1 LIFSLKIIY
10 LSINIEQVSTLLT
23 SAEQQRKVL
32 NKILNSEEFR
42 ERDLYQ
48 KFLAYL
54 VEASISGSTPK
65 EVTIAQD
72 VFEKGDDFNAALDT
86 TVRVYAHNLRNK
98 LDHYYQTEGAD
109 DPLKIQ
115 IPKGHYR
122 VEFVTKGKTETPKRF
137 NRHYSLW
144 ISSILCIVLII
155 YITVDKVFIETNA
168 LSNDL
173 IDTGTPIWRSFF
185 DNGFPTS
192 IVIGD
197 FLVFHEYDDNLQ
209 RARRIQD
216 YQINTVQELDAYISN
231 NPNKG
236 IESWAL
242 GELPHNSI
250 FNLYDLN
257 KLFLSY
263 AQTYDISFT
272 TEIDINFIKNR
283 NIFYIGEFKNL
294 RALSDLISNLPVK
307 YQTLPW
313 WQGLI
318 SFQTEDSLVTLRTSH
333 DWGVS
338 RYVVDLGLFVKLP
351 GSNNENY
358 VIICG
363 IGYDSQ
369 IKIVKIFSEQ
379 SSLIKLEEQITRVHG
394 YIPEYFTI
402 VFEVRGFD
410 RASTTAEMKFFYKI
424 EDDYY
429 KKFNP

>member
-1 LIFSLKIIY
+1 
-10 LSINIEQVSTLLT
+10 LT
-23 SAEQQRKVL
+23 SVEQQRKIL
-32 NKILNSEEFR
+32 NKIIGSEEFR
-42 ERDLYQ
+42 EKDLYQ
-48 KFLAYL
+48 KFLTYL
-54 VEASISGSTPK
+54 VEASISGSTAK

-98 LDHYYQTEGAD
+98 LEHYYQSEGAD
-109 DPLKIQ
+109 DPLQIQ

-122 VEFVTKGKTETPKRF
+122 VEFVKKAKTETQKNF
-137 NRHYSLW
+137 NRHYLLW
-144 ISSILCIVLII
+144 TPWILCLLLIA
-155 YITVDKVFIETNA
+155 YIIVDKVFIHTNTW
-168 LSNDL
+168 SRDL
-173 IDTGTPIWRSFF
+173 IDTSTPIWHSFF
-185 DNGFPTS
+185 DNGYPS
-192 IVIGD
+192 SVVIGD
-197 FLVFHEYDDNLQ
+197 FLVFHEYDNDLQ

-216 YQINTVQELDAYISN
+216 YQINTVQELDAYIKN

-236 IESWAL
+236 IESWTL

-257 KLFLSY
+257 RLFLSFE
-263 AQTYDISFT
+263 QTYDISFT

-294 RALSDLISNLPVK
+294 RALSDLISNLPIK

-338 RYVVDLGLFVKLP
+338 RYVVDLGLFAKLP

-369 IKIVKIFSEQ
+369 IKIVQIFSDQ
-379 SSLIKLEEQITRVHG
+379 SSLIQLEEEIVIAHG
-394 YIPEYFTI
+394 YVPNYFTAL
-402 VFEVRGFD
+402 FEVRGFD
-410 RASTTAEMKFFYKI
+410 RASTTAEMKFLYEI

-429 KKFNP
+429 KKFSP